1 MKKFL
6 IFLCI
11 GFLVICSTA
20 ALCFGAEAQSSAE
33 DDTLPITLVVH
44 KIDSGTQLPVEDA
57 TFVLSREDGSYLE
70 TMSTGGSCTWT
81 KDEAKAYSLTTDGEG
96 MITYYGLMPGIYYLQ
111 ETVAPEG
118 YILLEEPIQISLSVE
133 YEDGTIASATA
144 LIGEEGRTETA
155 EGDLIHITI
164 ENTYG
169 TVLPAT
175 GGIGMGSYYMFGF
188 VLLFALSLVIVAKRL
203 IREQ

>member
-6 IFLCI
+6 IFLCF
-11 GFLVICSTA
+11 GLLVICSTV
-20 ALCFGAEAQSSAE
+20 ALCFGAEAQNSVKE
-33 DDTLPITLVVH
+33 GTLPITLVVH
-44 KIDSGTQLPVEDA
+44 KIDSGTQLPVEGA

-70 TMSTGGSCTWT
+70 TMSPEGSCTWT

-96 MITYYGLMPGIYYLQ
+96 MITYYGLMPGIYDLQ

-118 YILLEEPIQISLSVE
+118 YILLEEPVKLSLSAE
-133 YEDGTIASATA
+133 YEGGIIASVTA
-144 LIGEEGRTETA
+144 QVGEEGETETA
-155 EGDLIHITI
+155 EGDLIHVTI